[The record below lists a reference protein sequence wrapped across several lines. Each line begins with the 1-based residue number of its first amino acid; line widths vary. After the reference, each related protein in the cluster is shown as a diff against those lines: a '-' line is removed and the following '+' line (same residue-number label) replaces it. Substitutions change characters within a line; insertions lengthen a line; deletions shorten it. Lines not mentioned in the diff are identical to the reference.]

1 MRIRLINKMITTYLI
16 GIIISFGIIS
26 TLCSKFNYRSE
37 LSSQADYM
45 YKAAMSIAS
54 EYGNAYS
61 GGDVENAPSL
71 PFLKAV
77 SRYTGCNIILL
88 ATDGTI
94 LMDTSASG
102 IDTIKGFD
110 PAKYKKSNYI
120 VNDFFGIYDSNY
132 LTVYYPI
139 TYLYNTRG
147 YVILSK
153 SVKDVRSDA
162 DNSFNFNYITLV
174 ICFITSGLI
183 FVLFYKYITRP
194 LNKITKIVSKYAKG
208 DFSEKINIK
217 HNDEIGRLSDSL
229 DYMAAEINSLN
240 EYQKKFIANIS
251 HDFRSPLTS
260 IKGYLEAMLD
270 GTIPPE
276 MQEKYLGI
284 VISETER
291 LTKLTNNLLTIN
303 NVTDEGMI
311 LDISDFDII
320 ATIKKTI
327 ETFQGTCEK
336 KKIKFKL
343 IFPDKEL
350 MVSADM
356 SKIQQVLYNLIDNA
370 IKFSNSDSSIIIS
383 VTEKGDKA
391 LISVKDFGIGIPRE
405 SISKI
410 WERFYKTDVSRGK
423 DKTGTGLGLSIV
435 KEIITSHN
443 EYIDVVSTEGVGT
456 EFTFALPKAKGHA
469 PSVWG

>member
-1 MRIRLINKMITTYLI
+1 MNFFKRFQKLKVKEQTDKKRILSITLISVGIACLLI
-16 GIIISFGIIS
+16 GSSMAYLLFEASGTTQTISAGTLQLSYTNESEAIILNNAVPQSDEQGLNNNVYSITLTNTS
-26 TLCSKFNYRSE
+26 TIKSYYE
-37 LSSQADYM
+37 LSLNNNCTVGNSYTVNGSSVTANVCIPNNYIKVAVKTNKDEDYTI
-45 YKAAMSIAS
+45 K
-54 EYGNAYS
+54 N
-61 GGDVENAPSL
+61 GG
-71 PFLKAV
+71 
-77 SRYTGCNIILL
+77 NIIL
-88 ATDGTI
+88 
-94 LMDTSASG
+94 
-102 IDTIKGFD
+102 
-110 PAKYKKSNYI
+110 
-120 VNDFFGIYDSNY
+120 
-132 LTVYYPI
+132 
-139 TYLYNTRG
+139 
-147 YVILSK
+147 
-153 SVKDVRSDA
+153 
-162 DNSFNFNYITLV
+162 
-174 ICFITSGLI
+174 
-183 FVLFYKYITRP
+183 
-194 LNKITKIVSKYAKG
+194 
-208 DFSEKINIK
+208 
-217 HNDEIGRLSDSL
+217 
-229 DYMAAEINSLN
+229 
-240 EYQKKFIANIS
+240 
-251 HDFRSPLTS
+251 
-260 IKGYLEAMLD
+260 KGYLEAMLD

-456 EFTFALPKAKGHA
+456 EFTFDLPKAKGHA